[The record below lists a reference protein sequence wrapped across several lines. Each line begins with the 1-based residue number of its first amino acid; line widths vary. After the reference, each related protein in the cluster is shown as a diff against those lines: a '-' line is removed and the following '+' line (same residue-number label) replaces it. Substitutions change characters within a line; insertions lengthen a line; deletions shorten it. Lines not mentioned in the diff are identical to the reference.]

1 MIKIV
6 TLSLALS
13 LVASAGF
20 AGGVKDAKLKFVK
33 TGPKVTLVNKIPP
46 ILAFTLGGAAIVVV
60 GAVLGGSGNSTPAST
75 QN

>member
-20 AGGVKDAKLKFVK
+20 AGGVKDAKLQFVK
-33 TGPKVTLVNKIPP
+33 TGPKVTLVNQMPP
-46 ILAFTLGGAAIVVV
+46 LLVLTLGGAAALIV

-75 QN
+75 TN